1 MDEAAGSPLSPEQI
15 EEFWDLCDSQLFSA
29 DDRRWSIGEEGA
41 HPAPED
47 PRLETEREARRLWAL
62 AEGCP
67 GGAEAVLRGAPFHA
81 DYFLFTLATLS
92 GEKWS
97 TPDGEHRVFRVA
109 RWLLSLR
116 GADGSRWAGFAPE
129 ALLRATRPHEEN
141 PAVGAFVVSVADG
154 EGHAWTPKG
163 AALRAAALAR
173 NASAGEAFDPRAVA
187 RARRAAEEA
196 RRAASLAQRAAE
208 AAEEAKTEALG
219 RAEAFE
225 QARWAWRAAGAAE
238 AIPAGAVEAARLA
251 WNAWRAAEVAS
262 VAKAAE
268 AEAAL
273 AEVAR
278 AVASVASVAE
288 AALAE
293 AALAEAALAVAEAA
307 EGASALP

>member
-47 PRLETEREARRLWAL
+47 PRLEAEREARRLWAL

-81 DYFLFTLATLS
+81 EYYLFTLATLS

-129 ALLRATRPHEEN
+129 ALLRATRPHDEN

-173 NASAGEAFDPRAVA
+173 NASAGEAFDPRALA
-187 RARRAAEEA
+187 RARRAAEET
-196 RRAASLAQRAAE
+196 RRAAVAASEAQ
-208 AAEEAKTEALG
+208 TEALG
-219 RAEAFE
+219 RAEAAE
-225 QARWAWRAAGAAE
+225 RAKRAWQAASAAGASVAS
-238 AIPAGAVEAARLA
+238 AAWDA
-251 WNAWRAAEVAS
+251 WKAAEEAS

>member
-1 MDEAAGSPLSPEQI
+1 MDEAAGSSLSPEQI

-47 PRLETEREARRLWAL
+47 PRLEAEREARRLWAL

-81 DYFLFTLATLS
+81 EYYLFTLATLS

-129 ALLRATRPHEEN
+129 ALLRATRPHDEN

-173 NASAGEAFDPRAVA
+173 NASAGEAFDPRALA

-196 RRAASLAQRAAE
+196 RRAAVAASEAQ
-208 AAEEAKTEALG
+208 TEALG
-219 RAEAFE
+219 RAEAAE
-225 QARWAWRAAGAAE
+225 RAKRAWQAAEAAGASVAS
-238 AIPAGAVEAARLA
+238 AAWDA
-251 WNAWRAAEVAS
+251 WKAAEVAS